1 MVPGE
6 AQRPLHGRLEGP
18 VQDDVVRPGGL
29 DQLGELHAGRE
40 GRKLR
45 VPSCEERNRGRGGP
59 AAASTP
65 GPAGGAQR
73 TGPELERAER
83 RPLTVGGG
91 AHVTHR

>member
-1 MVPGE
+1 MVSGE

-45 VPSCEERNRGRGGP
+45 VPSCEERNRGRAASRAVVGRPPAAGLGP
-59 AAASTP
+59 ALPASP
-65 GPAGGAQR
+65 CSPSQ
-73 TGPELERAER
+73 
-83 RPLTVGGG
+83 
-91 AHVTHR
+91 